1 MHSVPYHNNYL
12 FVFISLILC
21 FPYVLL
27 HRMVFVDMVI
37 FDNQQIYYLI
47 NLYFFVACLGQLKSV
62 LTRYLV
68 TLLGFQNYELLDFI
82 LQRDLFN
89 RIFME
94 HSGNIPI
101 FNIPGTL
108 FGNIPRNVWNLFQ
121 IFRECHG
128 NVPRIFHKHIFARW
142 VAQVPSCELCEFYRN
157 TFFTEHLRVNASDA
171 HHSTSPLFLNQF
183 SLFISKAS
191 VSIII

>member
-1 MHSVPYHNNYL
+1 MHSAPYGNNYL
-12 FVFISLILC
+12 FVFISYILC
-21 FPYVLL
+21 FPYALL
-27 HRMVFVDMVI
+27 HRMVFVSI

-47 NLYFFVACLGQLKSV
+47 NLYFFVAYLGQLKSV
-62 LTRYLV
+62 LTRYLG
-68 TLLGFQNYELLDFI
+68 TLLAFKIMSYYILDFI

-108 FGNIPRNVWNLFQ
+108 FGIIRRNVWNLFQ

-128 NVPRIFHKHIFARW
+128 NVPRIFHKHIFAWW
-142 VAQVPSCELCEFYRN
+142 VAQVPSCELCEFFRN
-157 TFFTEHLRVNASDA
+157 TFFREHLRVNASDA
-171 HHSTSPLFLNQF
+171 HHSTSSLFLNQF

-191 VSIII
+191 VSTII